1 MPEFLKAIFMLLK
14 ILLKKN
20 ESNWTGGSGD
30 ICIVSFSRTDSYCT
44 DGNTVFGCDSDKN
57 SLVVIYMF

>member
-30 ICIVSFSRTDSYCT
+30 ICIVSFSRTDSY
-44 DGNTVFGCDSDKN
+44 TVYSVGVHVD
-57 SLVVIYMF
+57 LRYE